1 MPNSLITL
9 HTPINTIPIRQE
21 HYESMK
27 TPPDLGALEVPF
39 RPIGALLRDYASR
52 HPDKIALYDLDR
64 SVTVDFRTL
73 NDVVN
78 RAAATLAAK
87 GVRPG
92 DKVVILSDECLEK
105 LFLFMAV
112 WRAGGVA
119 CPFHT
124 EITPDHLRDIIR
136 QIGPVLVLW
145 NRELDGPGLTRGIDC
160 PSVPF
165 GSWSPDCATGTGA
178 FFDDLSDDTL
188 DSEATYGPD
197 DVGCIFATSGTTD
210 RPKCVV
216 WDHLGLWLCGL
227 STLDFTGMTSEDR
240 LLEYRTFSW
249 LSPQIVAMMPFLQTG
264 MSVFV
269 ARRFSHGR
277 FFDWIRDHRITVA
290 AGVPTVINMLL
301 NRPVDI
307 TGADIA
313 SLRHMTSSSAP
324 LAPDQ
329 WRAFEEMYG
338 IKVIQF
344 YGASEGGW
352 LCGNRH
358 DRRKVGTV
366 GLAAKH
372 MDLAIVDADGVLC
385 PSGEEGEITIRGHQT
400 ALATI
405 TSEGEVQDR
414 SPFRLTER
422 ARTGDLGV
430 VDGDGFITVTG
441 RVKDL
446 IIRGGVNIAP
456 LEVDRAL
463 MLHPKVHEAAAF
475 GIPDD
480 IYGEDVACF
489 VVPKQGETVDARDLL
504 THCAAH
510 LPEAKRPRHIH
521 ITDSLIKSERGKVKR
536 DALRDLWLS
545 APPHD

>member
-1 MPNSLITL
+1 MN
-9 HTPINTIPIRQE
+9 E
-21 HYESMK
+21 EFD
-27 TPPDLGALEVPF
+27 PPALEVPF
-39 RPIGALLRDYASR
+39 RPIGAVLRDFASR
-52 HPDKIALYDLDR
+52 HPSKTALFDLDR
-64 SVTVDFRTL
+64 SVAVDFQTL
-73 NDVVN
+73 NDIVN
-78 RAAATLAAK
+78 RAAAILAAK

-112 WRAGGVA
+112 WRSGGVA

-124 EITPDHLRDIIR
+124 EIVPDHLRDIIA
-136 QIGPVLVLW
+136 QIDPALVLW
-145 NRELDGPGLTRGIDC
+145 NRELDGPGLTRGLEC
-160 PSVPF
+160 PSIPF
-165 GSWSPDCATGTGA
+165 GIWSPDSGAEMGA
-178 FFDDLSDDTL
+178 FFDDLIDDML
-188 DSEATYGPD
+188 DIEDTYGPG

-227 STLDFTGMTSEDR
+227 STLDFTGMTAEDR

-264 MSVFV
+264 LTVFV

-301 NRPVDI
+301 NRPVEI
-307 TGADIA
+307 TAGDIA

-329 WRAFEEMYG
+329 WRAFEALYG
-338 IKVIQF
+338 IKVVQF

-358 DRRKVGTV
+358 DNRKVATV

-372 MDLAIVDADGVLC
+372 MDLAIVDADGIPC
-385 PSGEEGEITIRGHQT
+385 PPGVEGEITIRGHQT

-405 TSEGEVQDR
+405 TSEGEYQDR

-422 ARTGDLGV
+422 ARTGDLGIT
-430 VDGDGFITVTG
+430 DEDGFITVTG

-463 MLHPKVHEAAAF
+463 MLHPKVQEAAAF

-489 VVPKQGETVDARDLL
+489 VVARDGETIDPGDLM
-504 THCAAH
+504 THCAEH
-510 LPEAKRPRHIH
+510 LPEAKRPRHIQV
-521 ITDSLIKSERGKVKR
+521 TDSLIKSERGKVKR

-545 APPHD
+545 APPPG